1 MSTPSNDFFITGL
14 LYLEVATLDE
24 SVPRSVYG
32 AVRPRNPLAD
42 RGPAYQDAGPMGF
55 FDKAKQLLGLG
66 GSDDEADE
74 SAPAHGA
81 PGAKGRDRKDRPPL
95 AEVPAGTGQ
104 SVEDAL
110 AAREA
115 GNAGEARKIL
125 AVIDRGKGLRTV
137 LRAAAALEA
146 GDEDEVKS
154 LLPAVAEEAQGWKLS
169 LQLACALD
177 DHALAA
183 TYLARAVAEK
193 APAWAVAWAHASSS
207 DEAERRGGLVDLLFE
222 DARLARTIAAR
233 DFQVP
238 GAVTDA
244 DSTQRYAAF
253 AHGRDSIRRF
263 GAATVARLEGRA
275 KGGPR

>member
-1 MSTPSNDFFITGL
+1 
-14 LYLEVATLDE
+14 
-24 SVPRSVYG
+24 
-32 AVRPRNPLAD
+32 
-42 RGPAYQDAGPMGF
+42 MGF
-55 FDKAKQLLGLG
+55 FDKARQLLGLG
-66 GSDDEADE
+66 GSSDDEEGDE
-74 SAPAHGA
+74 DLPAAGA

-95 AEVPAGTGQ
+95 VEVPAGTGQ

-110 AAREA
+110 LAREA
-115 GNAGEARKIL
+115 GNPEEARKIF
-125 AVIDRGKGLRTV
+125 AIIDRGKGLRTL

-169 LQLACALD
+169 LQIACVLD
-177 DHALAA
+177 DRALAA

-207 DEAERRGGLVDLLFE
+207 DEAEQRKGLVDLLFE
-222 DARLARTIAAR
+222 DPRLARTIAAR

-238 GAVTDA
+238 GAVLDA
-244 DSTQRYAAF
+244 DATQRYAAF

-275 KGGPR
+275 NGGSR